1 MVTRERY
8 GLNGAT
14 TGTADLLTD
23 LRVAQE
29 AGFAALELRDVKVA
43 DYLRQGGTLP
53 QLRAAFARAGVAPL
67 SLNALERATLASGE
81 EWAEVQQRCRTLC
94 QWAQALACPYVVAVP
109 SPWTDASDVRRIR
122 EQTAEALAALAG
134 IARSFGVRL
143 GFEFLGF
150 GSCSVSTLE
159 AARAV
164 IAQVADPAVGLVIDA
179 FHFYVGGSAWS
190 SLDGLDPRSLF
201 IVHLDDA
208 EDRPREALSDAHRL
222 LPGEGVIPLE
232 RLVRRLEALGYDG
245 VYSVELFRP
254 EYWAWEPLR
263 LAREARA
270 SLEALFTRVEEGE
283 G

>member
-1 MVTRERY
+1 LITRERY

-14 TGTADLLTD
+14 TGTADLLVD

-29 AGFAALELRDVKVA
+29 AGFAALELREVKVA

-53 QLRAAFARAGVAPL
+53 ALRAAFARAGVAPL
-67 SLNALERATLASGE
+67 SLNALERSTLATGE
-81 EWAEVQQRCRTLC
+81 EWEAVRQRCRTLC
-94 QWAQALACPYVVAVP
+94 EWAQALDCPYVVAVP
-109 SPWTDASDVRRIR
+109 SPWTDAPDARRIR
-122 EQTAEALAALAG
+122 EQTVEALAALAG

-150 GSCSVSTLE
+150 GSCSVNTLE
-159 AARAV
+159 AAREIV
-164 IAQVADPAVGLVIDA
+164 AQVADPAVGLVIDA

-190 SLDGLDPRSLF
+190 SLDGVDPRSLF

-208 EDRPREALSDAHRL
+208 EDRPRADLTDAHRL
-222 LPGEGVIPLE
+222 LPGAGVIPLE

-254 EYWAWEPLR
+254 EYWAWEPLE
-263 LAREARA
+263 LAKEARA
-270 SLEALFTRVEEGE
+270 SLEALFTKVQEGE